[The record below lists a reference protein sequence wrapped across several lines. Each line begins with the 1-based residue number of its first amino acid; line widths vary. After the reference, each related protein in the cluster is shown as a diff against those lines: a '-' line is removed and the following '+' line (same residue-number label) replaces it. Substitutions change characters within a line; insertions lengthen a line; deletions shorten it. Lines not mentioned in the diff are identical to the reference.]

1 MKTILLLL
9 LSGSLA
15 FGEPGDAE
23 WKEALRQSWKD
34 VFESY
39 SSISKAECV
48 EIVRI
53 LDKAAK
59 KANHQAYYSP
69 NKPMIY
75 MRWEMKTREAE
86 WAAWRAD
93 APNRERRRI
102 EDEERNKREA
112 ARINAEINS
121 YGKPKPRDPVR
132 DLRNDIED
140 LEQRQ
145 KQLEWEA
152 WQRQLG
158 H

>member
-48 EIVRI
+48 EIIKNWDRS
-53 LDKAAK
+53 AK
-59 KANHQAYYSP
+59 KVNHETYYDP

-75 MRWEMKTREAE
+75 MQWEMENRRNAQAA
-86 WAAWRAD
+86 WAAA
-93 APNRERRRI
+93 APQRERENEKRAK
-102 EDEERNKREA
+102 RNA
-112 ARINAEINS
+112 AIINAKIKSIGGYKSRSTPET
-121 YGKPKPRDPVR
+121 RM
-132 DLRNDIED
+132 RNDIDD

>member
-1 MKTILLLL
+1 MKTILLLLL

-39 SSISKAECV
+39 PSISKAECV
-48 EIVRI
+48 EIVRA

-86 WAAWRAD
+86 WAAWRASD
-93 APNRERRRI
+93 P
-102 EDEERNKREA
+102 DYEERTKRNA
-112 ARINAEINS
+112 ARINAKIKSIGGYKSRSTPET
-121 YGKPKPRDPVR
+121 RM
-132 DLRNDIED
+132 RNDIDD

-145 KQLEWEA
+145 KQLEWQA

>member
-9 LSGSLA
+9 LSGNLA

-23 WKEALRQSWKD
+23 WKEALRQSWVQ

-39 SSISKAECV
+39 SSMSKAECV

-93 APNRERRRI
+93 APRRER
-102 EDEERNKREA
+102 EHEERAKRNA
-112 ARINAEINS
+112 AIINAKLKSIGGYKSRSTPET
-121 YGKPKPRDPVR
+121 RM
-132 DLRNDIED
+132 RNDIDD